1 MSSADPT
8 LIKRLGEEIRQVC
21 RTVAEE
27 GKESVFSV
35 RRGAER
41 AIGEWLVSVRQTKD
55 ASILPARSALRS
67 RLSDDFSSRGDLTRV
82 HVMKVKGNRG
92 TMQDALVRTTLY

>member
-1 MSSADPT
+1 MSSTDPT

-55 ASILPARSALRS
+55 ASILPSRPLRS
-67 RLSDDFSSRGDLTRV
+67 RLSDDFASRGDLTRV
-82 HVMKVKGNRG
+82 HVMRVKGNRG
-92 TMQDALVRTTLY
+92 TMQDALVRTSLY